1 MGLKSFLGIG
11 ADLAS
16 PVEAVGNAFDK
27 LFTSDEEKAQAA
39 AVMEKLRQQPAAL
52 QVEINK
58 LEAQHRSVFV
68 AGARPAI
75 LWICAAGL
83 AFAFLINPVI
93 QWYTGNPGP
102 ELPLQYVME
111 LVWAILGLG
120 TLRTWEK
127 VQGRAK

>member
-93 QWYTGNPGP
+93 QWFTGNPGP